1 MGNSPTAL
9 ATLRHVSRTAV
20 LSKLAAAKG
29 LKLKLTAEVAP
40 EGGLSRQKIEETKAA
55 LRELGMSEDV
65 NFQ

>member
-40 EGGLSRQKIEETKAA
+40 EGGLSKQQIEEAKAA
-55 LRELGMSEDV
+55 PRELGMSEDV